1 MTKRYLAEADS
12 IEFTV
17 KFSSDITI
25 TGGAPELVFKDM
37 SDGFIHGPATY
48 LGKVSNDTLSFSYT
62 TQLDDNAYLIDF
74 SHIELNGASLKK
86 SDGSDVDTDI
96 KDGLFSSKHK
106 IGMDTV
112 VDLSI
117 TLNGLR
123 EQLPPPDTPNPG
135 PGPWLIN
142 GSLYPV
148 IEVNGRDIE
157 GFSYKLVS
165 SSEDCKKDGGFTT
178 VHAKSVTLDMSKES
192 AGPKYLC
199 ALGKVSS
206 GFIKP
211 LESGASEYPWYYDN
225 TIPNIVNVTA
235 PDGDDIYKESET
247 ITVRLEF
254 SETVKLTN
262 PSSLQLSFVNDLDST
277 VTGNAQYDS
286 GDGTKFLNFEYLVQA
301 GDNSSQL
308 NVKELL
314 LNGAEIKDLAGN
326 SADIY
331 ISNTALQKNNTV
343 KIDTLAPRVVD
354 IDTLSPSGYYSAG
367 EKIEIE
373 VKFSEVVKVVG
384 SPELVFTTDSIPNT
398 PLLMRAY
405 SRQDADMKSLY
416 FEYTV
421 QANDN
426 HAGIDIASISL
437 TKYRYPRFGR

>member
-1 MTKRYLAEADS
+1 MEQILTATKGALATMALSVDPNNPGNPINQGDILSISTTVTKRYLLEADIIDFS
-12 IEFTV
+12 V
-17 KFSSDITI
+17 KFSSDVTI
-25 TGGAPELVFKDM
+25 SGGAPELVFKDM
-37 SDGFIHGPATY
+37 SDGFIRGPATY

-62 TQLDDNAYLIDF
+62 TQSDDNAYLIDF
-74 SHIELNGASLKK
+74 SHIELNGAILKK
-86 SDGSDVDTDI
+86 SDGSDIDTDI

-112 VDLSI
+112 ADLSI

-178 VHAKSVTLDMSKES
+178 VHSKSVTLDMSKES

-235 PDGDDIYKESET
+235 PDGDDIY
-247 ITVRLEF
+247 
-254 SETVKLTN
+254 
-262 PSSLQLSFVNDLDST
+262 
-277 VTGNAQYDS
+277 
-286 GDGTKFLNFEYLVQA
+286 TK
-301 GDNSSQL
+301 
-308 NVKELL
+308 
-314 LNGAEIKDLAGN
+314 
-326 SADIY
+326 
-331 ISNTALQKNNTV
+331 
-343 KIDTLAPRVVD
+343 
-354 IDTLSPSGYYSAG
+354 
-367 EKIEIE
+367 
-373 VKFSEVVKVVG
+373 
-384 SPELVFTTDSIPNT
+384 
-398 PLLMRAY
+398 RA
-405 SRQDADMKSLY
+405 R
-416 FEYTV
+416 
-421 QANDN
+421 
-426 HAGIDIASISL
+426 
-437 TKYRYPRFGR
+437 P